1 MLLRMI
7 VDLRSDTVTRPTPAM
22 REAMARAE
30 VGDDVYGEDPTVN
43 RLQDQVAAL
52 LGKEA
57 ALFVPSG
64 VMANQIAL
72 AVLTR
77 PGDEVL
83 VSRGA
88 HCMYYESGA
97 GAALAGVQFRE
108 LGGDDGLFDVAE
120 VERSIN
126 PDNAHYPVTTVVA
139 IENSHN
145 RGGGRVVPQAR
156 VQSIAA
162 AAKKRGLS
170 MHLDGAR
177 LFNVG
182 VATSTPMRELAAP
195 FDTVSI
201 CLSKGLGAP
210 VGSLILG
217 STTLIARAHRRR
229 KMLGGGMRQAG
240 ILAAAAIYALEHNIE
255 RMKDD
260 HANARAFAE
269 VVARAPGVILDL
281 TTVETNIVVF
291 DLKPEVPL
299 DAAQVVTRA
308 KDKGVLLNPMG
319 ARRVRAVTHLDVDRA
334 ACVAGAERVLELLKS
349 A

>member
-1 MLLRMI
+1 MI
-7 VDLRSDTVTRPTPAM
+7 VDLRSDTVTRPSAAM
-22 REAMARAE
+22 RDAMARAE

-43 RLQDQVAAL
+43 RLQEQVAAL

-72 AVLTR
+72 SVLTR

-108 LGGDDGLFDVAE
+108 LGGDDGLYDAAD
-120 VERSIN
+120 VERAVN
-126 PDNAHYPVTTVVA
+126 PDNAHYPTTAVVA
-139 IENSHN
+139 VENSHN
-145 RGGGRVVPQAR
+145 RGGGRVFSQDRVGAVAAVAR
-156 VQSIAA
+156 Q
-162 AAKKRGLS
+162 RNLS
-170 MHLDGAR
+170 LHLDGAR
-177 LFNVG
+177 LFNVS
-182 VATSTPMRELAAP
+182 VATSTPVRDLAWA

-210 VGSLILG
+210 VGSLLA
-217 STTLIARAHRRR
+217 STKAHIARAHKRR

-240 ILAAAAIYALEHNIE
+240 ILAAAGLYALEHNVE

-269 VVARAPGVILDL
+269 VVARAPGVTLDL
-281 TTVETNIVVF
+281 STVETNIVVF

-299 DAAQVVTRA
+299 DAAQVVERA
-308 KDKGVLLNPMG
+308 RTQGVLLNPMG
-319 ARRVRAVTHLDVDRA
+319 ARRVRAVTHLDVDRVS
-334 ACVAGAERVLELLKS
+334 CVAGAERVLDLLKK

>member
-1 MLLRMI
+1 ML

-22 REAMARAE
+22 RDAMARAE

-43 RLQDQVAAL
+43 RLQDHVASL

-72 AVLTR
+72 AVLSR

-108 LGGDDGLFDVAE
+108 LGGDDGLYDATDVDRA
-120 VERSIN
+120 IN
-126 PDNAHYPVTTVVA
+126 PDNAHYPTTAVVA

-156 VQSIAA
+156 VQSISEL
-162 AAKKRGLS
+162 AKKRNLS
-170 MHLDGAR
+170 LHLDGAR
-177 LFNVG
+177 LFNVQ
-182 VATSTPMRELAAP
+182 VATSTPVRELARP

-210 VGSLILG
+210 IGSLIA
-217 STTLIARAHRRR
+217 STKPHIARAHKRR

-240 ILAAAAIYALEHNIE
+240 ILAAACLYALEHHVD
-255 RMKDD
+255 RMADD

-269 VVARAPGVILDL
+269 IVARAPGVTLDL
-281 TTVETNIVVF
+281 STVETNIVVF
-291 DLKPEVPL
+291 DLRPDVPL
-299 DAAQVVTRA
+299 DAAQVVERA
-308 KDKGVLLNPMG
+308 RARGVLLNPMG
-319 ARRVRAVTHLDVDRA
+319 PRRVRAVTHLDVDHA
-334 ACVAGAERVLELLKS
+334 ACLAGAERVLELLK
-349 A
+349 AA